1 MATNPT
7 PNSKP
12 NSTTPHG
19 DQSPPVSEIVLEA
32 KRKIEEIKKDL
43 LALHEQDV
51 QNNEAVQAGLDDI
64 LHLLDKS
71 KKDYNYT
78 KRKNL
83 RNIFWVAIAGLL
95 AVGMFVLIH
104 RRIQAIKQ

>member
-7 PNSKP
+7 PNNKP
-12 NSTTPHG
+12 NPTTPPG
-19 DQSPPVSEIVLEA
+19 DQSLPVSEIVLET

-43 LALHEQDV
+43 LAIHEKDV
-51 QNNEAVQAGLDDI
+51 QKDEAIQAGLNDI

-71 KKDYNYT
+71 KKDYDSN

-95 AVGMFVLIH
+95 AVGMCVLIH
-104 RRIQAIKQ
+104 RRIQAIK